1 MSRLSRLLRPGPQA
15 GRAGRRVRRRRRPAT
30 AAAVAAMA
38 LVLGLVPTSVSHAA
52 GQPGSGSGG
61 SGGSGQNGRPAG
73 GGPSQADIDKVMRQ
87 VRDELAE
94 SSEAMVRAAAD
105 LRLAESALPG
115 AQATADHARAL
126 LAQARRR
133 ADAAARARGAAQVRL
148 MLSSQTAEE
157 SAAHVAEQRAEIGR
171 LARAAYQGG
180 GSIGDMSML
189 LEARSPADFAERLV
203 SLQTI
208 VSSQRN
214 MLDDLVDVQET
225 YGSQTEDLEAV
236 RDQLAAADARAQREL
251 AAVTEL
257 EAQARAAEDQVG
269 RLVAAREAA
278 LAAAKAAQAEEDA
291 AHARRDSVSSELSAE
306 LAARARAEAGAG
318 GRRDGA
324 TVPGRPGTLSWPVQG
339 RISSPFG
346 MRVHPITGVYKLHTG
361 TDLSA
366 PCGTP
371 IRAARDGVVVAAG
384 WNSAYGWRTVVS
396 HGAVDG
402 VLLTTTYNH
411 QTRLGTAVGAE
422 VGTGQVIGTVGSTGY
437 STGCHLHFELYVNA
451 ALVDPEPWLPAH

>member
-1 MSRLSRLLRPGPQA
+1 M
-15 GRAGRRVRRRRRPAT
+15 
-30 AAAVAAMA
+30 
-38 LVLGLVPTSVSHAA
+38 
-52 GQPGSGSGG
+52 
-61 SGGSGQNGRPAG
+61 
-73 GGPSQADIDKVMRQ
+73 
-87 VRDELAE
+87 
-94 SSEAMVRAAAD
+94 
-105 LRLAESALPG
+105 
-115 AQATADHARAL
+115 
-126 LAQARRR
+126 
-133 ADAAARARGAAQVRL
+133 
-148 MLSSQTAEE
+148 
-157 SAAHVAEQRAEIGR
+157 
-171 LARAAYQGG
+171 
-180 GSIGDMSML
+180 GDMSML

-208 VSSQRN
+208 VSSQRD
-214 MLDDLVDVQET
+214 MLDDLVDVQES

-257 EAQARAAEDQVG
+257 EARARAAEDQVG

-306 LAARARAEAGAG
+306 LAARARAEAGPG
-318 GRRDGA
+318 GDRDGS
-324 TVPGRPGTLSWPVQG
+324 TVPARSGTLSWPVQG

-366 PCGTP
+366 SCGTP

-411 QTRLGTAVGAE
+411 QTRLGATAGAK

>member
-1 MSRLSRLLRPGPQA
+1 MSRLLRPRREA
-15 GRAGRRVRRRRRPAT
+15 GREARRPRRPAT

-38 LVLGLVPTSVSHAA
+38 LVLGLVPAVGHAA
-52 GQPGSGSGG
+52 DQPGGTGSTG
-61 SGGSGQNGRPAG
+61 SAGSTGSDGSD
-73 GGPSQADIDKVMRQ
+73 GGPSQADIDKVMDQ

-105 LRLAESALPG
+105 LRLAEAALPG

-133 ADAAARARGAAQVRL
+133 AAAAARARGAAQVRL

-180 GSIGDMSML
+180 GSMGDMSML

-208 VSSQRN
+208 VNSQRN

-236 RDQLAAADARAQREL
+236 RDQLAAADSRAQREL

-257 EAQARAAEDQVG
+257 EARARAAEDQVG

-318 GRRDGA
+318 GNRDGS
-324 TVPGRPGTLSWPVQG
+324 TVPARAGTLSWPVQG

-361 TDLSA
+361 TDLSVA
-366 PCGTP
+366 CGTP

-411 QTRLGTAVGAE
+411 QTRLGTSVGAK

>member
-1 MSRLSRLLRPGPQA
+1 MSRLLRP
-15 GRAGRRVRRRRRPAT
+15 RREAGRRTAGRRRRPAT
-30 AAAVAAMA
+30 AAAVVAMA
-38 LVLGLVPTSVSHAA
+38 LVLGLVPASVGHAA
-52 GQPGSGSGG
+52 DQPGPGGQTSGSGSG
-61 SGGSGQNGRPAG
+61 SGQAGGG
-73 GGPSQADIDKVMRQ
+73 GGPSQADIDRVMDE

-157 SAAHVAEQRAEIGR
+157 SAAHVAEQQAEIGR

-180 GSIGDMSML
+180 GSMGDMSML
-189 LEARSPADFAERLV
+189 LDARSPADFAERLV

-208 VSSQRN
+208 VNSQRS
-214 MLDDLVDVQET
+214 MLDDLVDVQESF
-225 YGSQTEDLEAV
+225 GSQTEDLEAV
-236 RDQLAAADARAQREL
+236 RDQLATADARAQREL

-257 EAQARAAEDQVG
+257 EARARAAEDQVG

-318 GRRDGA
+318 GDRDGS
-324 TVPGRPGTLSWPVQG
+324 TVPARAGTLSWPVRG

-366 PCGTP
+366 ACGTP

-411 QTRLGTAVGAE
+411 QTRLGTTVGAKL
-422 VGTGQVIGTVGSTGY
+422 GTGQVIGTVGSTGY

-451 ALVDPEPWLPAH
+451 SLVDPEPWLPAH

>member
-73 GGPSQADIDKVMRQ
+73 GGPSQADIDRVMRQ

-180 GSIGDMSML
+180 GSLGDMSML

-318 GRRDGA
+318 GRRDGS